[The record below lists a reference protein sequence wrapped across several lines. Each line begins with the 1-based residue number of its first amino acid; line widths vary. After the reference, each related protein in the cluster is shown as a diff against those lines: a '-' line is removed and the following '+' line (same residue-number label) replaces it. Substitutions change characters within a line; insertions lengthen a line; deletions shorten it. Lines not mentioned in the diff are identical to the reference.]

1 MSSVP
6 EGKLQLYSWAE
17 LEVEVKHTSA
27 YSYQY
32 ILNGESLLL
41 GNVFIVLEISKE
53 ILEKF
58 KIFYE
63 NLQWTVGLRRVFQ
76 SAAGMS
82 LKAVSICLGAPAP
95 LANVNTILHK
105 DSLIAS
111 SSSIGHLVTMICL
124 WAWQWELPCC
134 ADCFSLSTEHAKYLQ
149 PWSSNAFWN
158 MN

>member
-1 MSSVP
+1 MSQKANCNST
-6 EGKLQLYSWAE
+6 AE
-17 LEVEVKHTSA
+17 LSLRLK
-27 YSYQY
+27 
-32 ILNGESLLL
+32 LNTLLL
-41 GNVFIVLEISKE
+41 IATTTSSMVSPCCWEMCLSVLEISKE

-76 SAAGMS
+76 SAAGTS